1 MQMTMCCPADTSRR
15 AAAYGRA
22 MAAHFS
28 KLRAEPNAYGQVGL
42 AELFEMR
49 EECLREFGFA
59 DVYRSACRV
68 GNAPA
73 LLLSRAVTPEAP
85 PEG

>member
-1 MQMTMCCPADTSRR
+1 MATCCPADTSRR

-59 DVYRSACRV
+59 DVYRSACCM
-68 GNAPA
+68 GSLPA
-73 LLLSRAVTPEAP
+73 QLPSRAVTPEAP
-85 PEG
+85 AEG

>member
-1 MQMTMCCPADTSRR
+1 MQMAMCCPADTSRR